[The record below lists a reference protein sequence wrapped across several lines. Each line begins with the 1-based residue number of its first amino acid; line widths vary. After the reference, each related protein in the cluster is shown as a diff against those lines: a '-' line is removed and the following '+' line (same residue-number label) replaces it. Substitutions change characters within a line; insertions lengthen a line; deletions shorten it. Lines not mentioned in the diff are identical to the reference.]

1 MLDNL
6 RIHRKFIAI
15 PLLPLV
21 LPAALAAGRLRANV
35 TQGVRAGWV
44 NTLAI
49 WGR

>member
-21 LPAALAAGRLRANV
+21 LRCAGRISTHLANMAW
-35 TQGVRAGWV
+35 R
-44 NTLAI
+44 
-49 WGR
+49 R